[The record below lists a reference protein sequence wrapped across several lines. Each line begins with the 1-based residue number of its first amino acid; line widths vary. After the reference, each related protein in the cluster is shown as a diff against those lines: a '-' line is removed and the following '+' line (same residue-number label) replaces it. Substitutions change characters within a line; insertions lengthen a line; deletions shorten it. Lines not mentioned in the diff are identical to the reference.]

1 VTSAGR
7 YPSAMLTQLDSA
19 ERVTRLLFLVQL
31 IDDVLDA
38 LELWQSAGV
47 TNGQWVVSMWSRR
60 VIPKIEIELPPRV
73 RYATETWHLY
83 EALLAWQYEVVESL
97 CAQRQHADGNRDPGN
112 HGDDHDA
119 DGCSC

>member
-1 VTSAGR
+1 VTSSER
-7 YPSAMLTQLDSA
+7 SSSAVGPQVDSA

-47 TNGQWVVSMWSRR
+47 TGDAWVVSMWSRR
-60 VIPKIEIELPPRV
+60 VVPKIEIDLPPSV
-73 RYATETWHLY
+73 RRATETWGLY

-97 CAQRQHADGNRDPGN
+97 CTERGQAEDYGGPG
-112 HGDDHDA
+112 A
-119 DGCSC
+119 